1 MPGSEPI
8 INSGPST
15 DIHRLEHTLTACVI
29 KVWFVGDPNLSFVPV
44 VPLLRENQLDI
55 CTLDEGR
62 KKCYRFQID
71 LNNVDTVDIRIG
83 L

>member
-1 MPGSEPI
+1 M
-8 INSGPST
+8 
-15 DIHRLEHTLTACVI
+15 
-29 KVWFVGDPNLSFVPV
+29 SFVPV

-62 KKCYRFQID
+62 KKGYRFQID
-71 LNNVDTVDIRIG
+71 LNNVDTVDISIG